1 MSATNKWLGIGRLTK
16 DPDVRYSEEGKI
28 TVRYT
33 LAVNRKRV
41 NGQQEADFIS
51 CVVFGKQGEFAEKYL
66 RKGSKVAVSGRIQ
79 TGSYTNRE
87 GQKVYTTD
95 IVVEEQEFVEAKNA
109 DSSQTSQN
117 QNNGGYTPR
126 GNNYTPKPTNSYRND
141 SDAFKKDS
149 VGDGFMQIPADVDDA
164 GLPWN

>member
-66 RKGSKVAVSGRIQ
+66 RKGSKIAVSGRIQ

-109 DSSQTSQN
+109 ESAQNANYGGQRPQT
-117 QNNGGYTPR
+117 
-126 GNNYTPKPTNSYRND
+126 NNYAPRPAEPHRND

>member
-1 MSATNKWLGIGRLTK
+1 MSATNKWMGTGRLTK
-16 DPDVRYSEEGKI
+16 DPDVRYSEDGKI
-28 TVRYT
+28 IVRYT
-33 LAVNRKRV
+33 LAVNRKRTS
-41 NGQQEADFIS
+41 GQQEADFIS

-66 RKGSKVAVSGRIQ
+66 RKGSKIAVSGRIQ

-109 DSSQTSQN
+109 DSSQASQN
-117 QNNGGYTPR
+117 QNNGSYTPR